1 MATIDSD
8 EVGKGSRSEVN
19 DPFDAVPVIAPGVEA
34 RQDGQEHFQV
44 RRTSKKK
51 SGLAGV
57 LARKFGFERAVRA
70 NLDKMG
76 SFYWRQIDGRKDLAR
91 IEKKLRRHF
100 RLSRQQSRGAT
111 VKFTKA
117 LMERGLI
124 LLKVTRKE
132 G

>member
-1 MATIDSD
+1 MSTIDSD
-8 EVGKGSRSEVN
+8 EVGQGSRSEVN

-34 RQDGQEHFQV
+34 RRDGQTHLQV
-44 RRTSKKK
+44 KRTSNKKP
-51 SGLAGV
+51 GLAGV
-57 LARKFGFERAVRA
+57 IAEKFGFERAVRA
-70 NLDKMG
+70 NLDEMG

-124 LLKVTRKE
+124 LLNVTRKE